1 MRKWVYCLLLLPAL
15 KGCAVIAVADAV
27 VTVGATAVK
36 AGAAVVGTAVG
47 VTTTVAKKVVGTDG
61 DEEH

>member
-1 MRKWVYCLLLLPAL
+1 MYGLLLLPAL
-15 KGCAVIAVADAV
+15 NGCAVIAVADAV
-27 VTVGATAVK
+27 VTVGATVVK

-47 VTTTVAKKVVGTDG
+47 VTTTVAKKVVGADG